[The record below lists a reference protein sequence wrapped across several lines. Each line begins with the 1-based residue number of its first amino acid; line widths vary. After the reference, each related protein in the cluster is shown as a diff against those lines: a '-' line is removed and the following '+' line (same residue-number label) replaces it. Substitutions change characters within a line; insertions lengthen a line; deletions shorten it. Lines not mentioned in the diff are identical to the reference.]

1 MPRKKQK
8 LTLRHQLASIPMR
21 NPQLKASPGE
31 TPGSLLIEQKLVY
44 TGLGKILSK
53 SLLVRKQKRY
63 LLDGLG
69 ADVYGRI
76 DGKKTLEQL
85 IDEFADENKLT
96 FFESRALLL
105 EYLRTLMKRGLVVAG
120 VKIDT
125 TESIPAKGLTS

>member
-1 MPRKKQK
+1 MARTKQK

-44 TGLGKILSK
+44 TGIGKILSK

-63 LLDGLG
+63 LLDGIG
-69 ADVYGRI
+69 AAIYQGI

-120 VKIDT
+120 VKIDI